1 MQLTEVTDKSLEK
14 EFILMPLK
22 IYKNDSN
29 YIRPLD
35 NDVRNVFNPGKNKAF
50 RFGTCK
56 RWLLINDDGESIG
69 RIAAFTNSK
78 YKNKGDEQK
87 TGGIGFFECI
97 DDQQSADM
105 LFDVAKSWLL
115 QNGMGAMD
123 GPINFGER
131 DRFWGLV
138 VEGFKPPIY
147 LMNYNPPYYQKLF
160 EDYGFKPF
168 FNQLC
173 FTMDVFFKMDDRLLA
188 ANEKFEKMP
197 EFQARIINKN
207 NLEEFAH
214 NFVEVYNQAWA
225 SHEGN
230 KEMKES
236 TALKMFKSMKPIIDE
251 RIAWF
256 VFHKERPVAFFI
268 NVPELNRIFK
278 NYNGKFG
285 LWQKLHFILSNKK
298 RNLEKFTGIL
308 FGIIP
313 GYQGTGIDYY
323 MIVQAAKYIQT
334 HTKYTNYEMQWIGDF
349 NPRMI
354 NIAEHITAR
363 VSRRLT
369 TYRYLFDRT
378 KEYKRH
384 PIFR

>member
-1 MQLTEVTDKSLEK
+1 MQLTEVTGKSLEK
-14 EFILMPLK
+14 AFILMPLK
-22 IYKNDSN
+22 IYENDPN

-35 NDVRNVFNPGKNKAF
+35 NDVNDIFNPKKNKAF

-56 RWLLINDDGESIG
+56 RWLLLNDEGQTIG

-97 DDQQSADM
+97 DDQRAADM

-115 QNGMGAMD
+115 QNGMEAMD

-147 LMNYNPPYYQKLF
+147 LMNYNPPYYRKLF

-173 FTMDVFFKMDDRLLA
+173 FTMPVFFDMEQRLID

-197 EFQARIINKN
+197 EYQVRTIDKN
-207 NLEEFAH
+207 NLKEFAH
-214 NFVEVYNQAWA
+214 NFVQVYNQAWA
-225 SHEGN
+225 SHQGN

-236 TALKMFKSMKPIIDE
+236 AALKMFKAMKPIIDE
-251 RIAWF
+251 RIVWF
-256 VFHKERPVAFFI
+256 VFHNERPVAFFV
-268 NVPELNRIFK
+268 NVPELNHIFK
-278 NYNGKFG
+278 DYNGKFG
-285 LWQKLHFILSNKK
+285 LWQKLQLVLSNKK

-313 GYQGTGIDYY
+313 EYQGTGIDYF
-323 MIVQAAKYIQT
+323 MIVQAAKQVKA
-334 HTKYTNYEMQWIGDF
+334 HTKYRSYEMQWIGDF

-354 NIAEHITAR
+354 NIAEHITAK
-363 VSRRLT
+363 VNRRLT

-384 PIFR
+384 PILG

>member
-1 MQLTEVTDKSLEK
+1 MQLTEVTGKSLGK
-14 EFILMPLK
+14 AFILMPLK
-22 IYKNDSN
+22 IYKDDPN

-35 NDVRNVFNPGKNKAF
+35 HDVNDVFDPRKNKAF

-56 RWLLINDDGESIG
+56 RWLLMDDEGHSIG

-97 DDQQSADM
+97 DDQQAADM

-147 LMNYNPPYYQKLF
+147 LMNYNPPYYQRLF

-173 FTMDVFFKMDDRLLA
+173 FTMDVFFKMEDRLIA

-207 NLEEFAH
+207 NLGEFAH
-214 NFVEVYNQAWA
+214 NFVQVYNQAWA

-230 KEMKES
+230 KEMKER

-256 VFHKERPVAFFI
+256 VFHKDRPVAFFI
-268 NVPELNRIFK
+268 NVPELNHIFRD
-278 NYNGKFG
+278 YNGKFG
-285 LWQKLHFILSNKK
+285 LWQKLHFTFSSKK

-313 GYQGTGIDYY
+313 EYQGIGIDYY

-334 HTKYTNYEMQWIGDF
+334 HTKYTSYEMQWIGDF

-363 VSRRLT
+363 VNRRLT

-384 PIFR
+384 PILR